1 MSLEIIKT
9 LQSELAEMKV
19 ELGKVRADAVAE
31 SKAFA
36 EELAANLKETRKTT
50 FEDAQID
57 TKALKAKA
65 SDLSLKAQLSGK
77 SMKDFA
83 EYKDLASMVE
93 KSIKPADVANWIQN
107 SFSSG
112 LMEALRLDLKVEA
125 LFSTFQI
132 PAGVQAL
139 QVPAKTSNTVAYL
152 TQPATNAIESA
163 MTAGKISFTAK
174 KLKTLVTIADETANE
189 SIITAIMDVVRA
201 DMISTLAQASENTI
215 VNGNTDITVAG
226 GSINGEITA
235 TDVKAAFDGLRK
247 AGMSNTTD
255 FGAGADS
262 TLLAKFRAMRKS
274 MGVYGVNVSDL
285 ALIVSPTI
293 MYRMLNIPEVL
304 TMDKIGTR
312 ATILNGQIASLDGI
326 PVIVSEAL
334 TSTLLA
340 TGKEGGALTGALL
353 VNKRWFATA
362 TRGGGAAEVE
372 LDRNIINGTDIIVA
386 SRYLD
391 FKKLFDAA
399 VPVSYGINIA
409 L

>member
-1 MSLEIIKT
+1 
-9 LQSELAEMKV
+9 
-19 ELGKVRADAVAE
+19 
-31 SKAFA
+31 
-36 EELAANLKETRKTT
+36 
-50 FEDAQID
+50 
-57 TKALKAKA
+57 
-65 SDLSLKAQLSGK
+65 
-77 SMKDFA
+77 
-83 EYKDLASMVE
+83 
-93 KSIKPADVANWIQN
+93 
-107 SFSSG
+107 
-112 LMEALRLDLKVEA
+112 
-125 LFSTFQI
+125 
-132 PAGVQAL
+132 
-139 QVPAKTSNTVAYL
+139 
-152 TQPATNAIESA
+152 